1 MNFITHDQAYSLYP
15 FTTLCK
21 QETVVLCE
29 LWRGSNE
36 EALRKYKER
45 GWEICEMDDICERDD
60 TSDSESDDSGW
71 NNDDRYASVKGP
83 SELAAKERRIGDVYC
98 WILELDQTQA
108 RASVYGKDIKW
119 NVSFADGG
127 TRLEL
132 EVHSLR
138 SFRPDPLQA
147 FVGIMSIDDLLY
159 DYEDN
164 YDYGYYDYDYDYELY

>member
-83 SELAAKERRIGDVYC
+83 SELRQEKRDSLFELKRVNNYKCTKVKLVNERIV
-98 WILELDQTQA
+98 
-108 RASVYGKDIKW
+108 K
-119 NVSFADGG
+119 
-127 TRLEL
+127 
-132 EVHSLR
+132 
-138 SFRPDPLQA
+138 
-147 FVGIMSIDDLLY
+147 
-159 DYEDN
+159 
-164 YDYGYYDYDYDYELY
+164 